1 VKQYFSIVPRQYKGE
16 PPDGSIV
23 QHVMKHAVEKAGL
36 VKQATV
42 HTLRHSFATHLPE
55 SGTDLRYIQELLGH
69 SSVKTTMVYTHITP
83 KATRK
88 IVSPLDQ
95 LVNQQNNNSD
105 HHQK

>member
-1 VKQYFSIVPRQYKGE
+1 
-16 PPDGSIV
+16 
-23 QHVMKHAVEKAGL
+23 
-36 VKQATV
+36 
-42 HTLRHSFATHLPE
+42 
-55 SGTDLRYIQELLGH
+55 
-69 SSVKTTMVYTHITP
+69 MVYTHITP